1 MGEKKM
7 AIVLVIAC
15 VYIERSGLCAS
26 LSGNTLGVGKLLR
39 PYQLQGQLAKL
50 HVGPDAK
57 E

>member
-1 MGEKKM
+1 M

-50 HVGPDAK
+50 HVGSNAK
-57 E
+57 EGTGT